1 MSKMTLMHMRDI
13 TVSELYLL
21 TLPSNHVGEEDG
33 LNWKVI

>member
-21 TLPSNHVGEEDG
+21 TLPSNHVEGEDEH
-33 LNWKVI
+33 N

>member
-21 TLPSNHVGEEDG
+21 TLPSNHAEEEDEH
-33 LNWKVI
+33 N